1 MTFEEL
7 KAAIQSRIWDIF
19 NQNSWTE
26 LDDFS
31 LRLSEKIAKKMISSP
46 SQTYVQKIVDSTKTN
61 FFIVNKIQKT
71 TLSKSLE
78 SDLHEIHAMYK
89 PNKRKLKKKLKS
101 TSKSKI
107 KPRND
112 FSDDAKI
119 QALRKQDHR
128 CAICGR
134 ILGVVDWDH
143 EDGDRSNDD
152 HSNCRA
158 ICPYCHAIVSRRR
171 QSLNHKTKK

>member
-46 SQTYVQKIVDSTKTN
+46 SQTNIQKIIDSTKTN
-61 FFIVNKIQKT
+61 FFTVNKIKKT

-78 SDLHEIHAMYK
+78 HDLREIHDLYK
-89 PNKRKLKKKLKS
+89 PSKRKFKKKSTS
-101 TSKSKI
+101 TSKSK
-107 KPRND
+107 RND

-128 CAICGR
+128 CKICGR

-143 EDGDRSNDD
+143 EDGNSSNNDL
-152 HSNCRA
+152 SNCRA
-158 ICPYCHAIVSRRR
+158 LCPYCHAIVSRRR
-171 QSLNHKTKK
+171 QSLNHMKKK

>member
-46 SQTYVQKIVDSTKTN
+46 SKTNIQKIIDSTRTN
-61 FFIVNKIQKT
+61 FFTVNKIKKI
-71 TLSKSLE
+71 SFAKSLE
-78 SDLHEIHAMYK
+78 NDLREIHDLYK
-89 PNKRKLKKKLKS
+89 PSKRKFKKKS
-101 TSKSKI
+101 GSSSKS

-128 CAICGR
+128 CAKCGR
-134 ILGVVDWDH
+134 ILGVVDYDH

-152 HSNCRA
+152 PSNCRA
-158 ICPYCHAIVSRRR
+158 ICPYCHAVVSRRR
-171 QSLNHKTKK
+171 QSLKRMKMN

>member
-1 MTFEEL
+1 MSFEEL
-7 KAAIQSRIWDIF
+7 KSAIQSRIWDIF
-19 NQNSWTE
+19 NQNGWTE

-46 SQTYVQKIVDSTKTN
+46 SQTNIQKIINSTKTN
-61 FFIVNKIQKT
+61 FFTANNVKKT
-71 TLSKSLE
+71 PLSKSLE
-78 SDLHEIHAMYK
+78 HDLREIHALYK
-89 PNKRKLKKKLKS
+89 PSKRKFKQK
-101 TSKSKI
+101 SKSPSKS

-128 CAICGR
+128 CDICGR

-143 EDGDRSNDD
+143 EDGNRSNNDP
-152 HSNCRA
+152 SNCRA

-171 QSLNHKTKK
+171 QSLNRKK